1 MINRILARHPKADT
15 HPSGQ
20 RVVVFHQETHDSI
33 VLNPTG
39 SWLWNR
45 LERPSPQDELIE
57 ALQKEHPE
65 VEPQNIKSDVEA
77 YIEELLKNGIVV
89 VQA

>member
-1 MINRILARHPKADT
+1 MSNRILARHPKADT

-20 RVVVFHQETHDSI
+20 RVVGFHQETHDSI

-45 LERPSPQDELIE
+45 LERPSPQSELIK
-57 ALQKEHPE
+57 ALQAEHPD
-65 VEPQNIKSDVEA
+65 VEPQDIKSDVEA